1 MRRRL
6 LLVEDDPT
14 LRQALT
20 FNLAREGYEVATAA
34 DGEAALEAARNERL
48 DLVLLD
54 VMLPGMSGVEV
65 LRVLRREGVTTPV
78 IILSAKGDEIDRVVG
93 LKVGA
98 DDYVAKPFSRPEL
111 LARIEAVLRRHRR
124 EADEPERREQLS
136 FDRVAIDVAR
146 REVRVDDEPIHLTT
160 KEFDLLAHMASV
172 AGSDLHPRPAA
183 GADLGLRLRRA
194 TVAPSTSTSAGCAAS
209 CAGLTATTTSAPCAA
224 WATPS
229 RHGRRE
235 RPDRRRRLRVPPLA
249 PRRGPADPRR

>member
-14 LRQALT
+14 LRQALA
-20 FNLAREGYEVATAA
+20 FNLTREGYEVASASN
-34 DGEAALEAARNERL
+34 GEAALEAARNEQL
-48 DLVLLD
+48 DLILLD

-124 EADEPERREQLS
+124 EPDEPEARQRLEFGS
-136 FDRVAIDVAR
+136 VTIDVSR
-146 REVRVDDEPIHLTT
+146 REVFVDGRPVHVTT
-160 KEFDLLAHMASV
+160 KEFDLLAHMAAAPGRIFTRDQLLARIWGYDYLGDGRTVDVHVSWLRGKLRGDDGHNFFRTV
-172 AGSDLHPRPAA
+172 RGVGYAFTPHPA
-183 GADLGLRLRRA
+183 
-194 TVAPSTSTSAGCAAS
+194 
-209 CAGLTATTTSAPCAA
+209 
-224 WATPS
+224 
-229 RHGRRE
+229 
-235 RPDRRRRLRVPPLA
+235 
-249 PRRGPADPRR
+249 